1 MSKKISAIL
10 ACIMLTATLTTGCSN
25 NTNSPVSGTENSTEA
40 STTAPTN
47 ATTFATDNVLSE
59 SATTNEATTQVL
71 EVATNDTIEVITEAP
86 TDNITEDVYE
96 FVDETVTN
104 PTVAP
109 IESTPESDV
118 TNVNITADDL
128 VGEWKPL
135 MAVKVSDGK
144 EVDFNTLFGSSY
156 REYGGKLAITENGNF
171 TISMG
176 AAIIEAKGSGTFQ
189 LSDNNLLVTYKG
201 GAVDTYLYIP
211 NYQGKEV
218 IKVQIN
224 NAYIYFCKQ

>member
-1 MSKKISAIL
+1 MNKKISAIL
-10 ACIMLTATLTTGCSN
+10 ACIMLTTALTTGCSS
-25 NTNSPVSGTENSTEA
+25 NTNLPSSGTENSTEA
-40 STTAPTN
+40 PTKAETN
-47 ATTFATDNVLSE
+47 ATTSATDNALSE
-59 SATTNEATTQVL
+59 SATTNETTTQAL
-71 EVATNDTIEVITEAP
+71 EVTTNDTIEAITEAP
-86 TDNITEDVYE
+86 TNNTTEDVYE

-104 PTVAP
+104 PTIAP
-109 IESTPESDV
+109 IENTPQSDG

-128 VGEWKPL
+128 IGEWKPL

-156 REYGGKLAITENGNF
+156 REYGGKLVVTENGNF

-211 NYQGKEV
+211 DYQGKEV

-224 NAYIYFCKQ
+224 NAYIYFNKQ